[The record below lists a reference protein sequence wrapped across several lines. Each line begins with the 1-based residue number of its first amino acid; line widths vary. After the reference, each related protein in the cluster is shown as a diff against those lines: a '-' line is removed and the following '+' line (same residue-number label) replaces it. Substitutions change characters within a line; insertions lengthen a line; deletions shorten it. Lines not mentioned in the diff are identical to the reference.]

1 MATPPPGF
9 FVLWYNYYAFS
20 DSYYDRNGDKLN
32 VLPLSEINPD
42 FPDVPF
48 ELDLRAFA
56 TAPAFFWAHSKP
68 VLGGATY
75 MAGFVPVYSSAN
87 ASFYT
92 ELTDSQSDN
101 LSGFADFYFN
111 PVTLSWATEKFN
123 WTAAYGFTAPTGR
136 YEVGA
141 SDNLGLGFW
150 THQFQGFGY
159 FFPVPDQSTAIVL
172 GLTYELNGKVKGRD
186 FNPGNRF
193 SLEYGISQYLTE
205 RFEVGIQGGHNWQIN
220 EDKGDEVVFDPSIR
234 DRKSTLSFSAGYWIW
249 PSKMQLN
256 FKYGFDYGLVQ
267 RFKNNMFMLN
277 LTWVT
282 GALTGNAEPQ

>member
-1 MATPPPGF
+1 MIMKRILILLIAVFCSQATHKAWAQQVSPLQTGHYMTNFSNVRDMATPPPGF

-111 PVTLSWATEKFN
+111 
-123 WTAAYGFTAPTGR
+123 
-136 YEVGA
+136 
-141 SDNLGLGFW
+141 
-150 THQFQGFGY
+150 
-159 FFPVPDQSTAIVL
+159 I
-172 GLTYELNGKVKGRD
+172 
-186 FNPGNRF
+186 F
-193 SLEYGISQYLTE
+193 SKIFLI
-205 RFEVGIQGGHNWQIN
+205 
-220 EDKGDEVVFDPSIR
+220 K
-234 DRKSTLSFSAGYWIW
+234 
-249 PSKMQLN
+249 
-256 FKYGFDYGLVQ
+256 
-267 RFKNNMFMLN
+267 
-277 LTWVT
+277 
-282 GALTGNAEPQ
+282 